1 MNFRFRAVS
10 MAGFALCLSA
20 TTFANPNTPSAA
32 NYAKLPMSFEPNQ
45 GQADSQFKFLA
56 RGSGYTLLLSP
67 TEADLG
73 LRSSSVGSSTRAKDP
88 EAPSATNGVK
98 TPDPFAILRLRFLGA
113 NPSAQIEGLEEQP
126 GVSNYYVGND
136 PAKWHTN
143 IPHFSRV
150 RYKSLYPGI
159 DMVYYGNQSQF
170 EHDFILAPGADPSKI
185 RLRVDGA
192 ERISLDADGNLLLA
206 VPGGTL
212 HFSKPFIYQQSD
224 AQTKTPVEGR
234 FVRRGRREIGFRIA
248 AYNRKQ
254 PLVIDPILAYAS
266 YLGGSGT
273 DNALA
278 VTSDNAGSVYLTGST
293 TSTDFPV
300 KNAYQAMYGG
310 STTYSPPITTPPGTD
325 VFVTKI
331 DTTQSGADS
340 LVYSTFLGGGGV
352 NVTGYIPNDFGQ
364 LELVYFSL
372 ANGTNQG
379 AAIAVDSSGNAYVA
393 GSTSSFDF
401 PIVGG
406 ISLYSGG
413 SLCDFLPV
421 HGPGPVCVAGTAFV
435 AKLNSSGALLYST
448 DLGGHLGQPDP
459 NNYYGF
465 DYPSV
470 SPSGIAVDNNGIIYV
485 AGGTSDADFPLTA
498 NPFGSTFICLGSCTF
513 YNEGFLTEF
522 DPTKTGAASMI
533 YSTLLYF
540 NVPSGLALDASGD
553 VYLAGTT
560 HDGTA
565 VTPGTFQSSSL
576 TLLLSGYANFI
587 AKFDFTKPGSSALLW
602 GTFFPAGIDA
612 MAVSADGST
621 FVSGNANNT
630 FSSLQPSAGA
640 FDICTTPPSGETI
653 DTAGCY
659 PTQSVSNFLYISKLN
674 PTGTA
679 LTYTARL
686 GGLTPGADFGFT
698 PTRLAVDPNG
708 NAFFTGTALV
718 SYLRPTQSFITIGSP
733 PPPPPPPLPPVAVAA
748 FPGNLINGDCL
759 TATPACF
766 GGAFVTML
774 NPQGSAII
782 YSYLLTADN
791 NEFGYNTGSFGAAVS
806 ADGVGNAYFAGSAY
820 SSAIPVTSTAFQS
833 NIGGTSGVAYNA
845 YVAKIPSAFPEATL
859 STNSLSFGNSFLSF
873 SSPPQSATLTN
884 TGYAPLTIFGFTMTG
899 ANPTDFVISSND
911 CPTPSS
917 TLGIGDTC
925 HLQFLFRASILGP
938 ESATLNIASNAAGTP
953 TPQTFISFSG
963 TGIPLCATDVS
974 SSVSVTRSGYSYNPL
989 SRRYAQ
995 TVTLKNNSG
1004 SPIAGPISLA
1014 LDGLTANAT
1023 LFNSGGTT
1031 ACAVPLGSPYVTVA
1045 GPLAPGSSASIVLQF
1060 TDPTKTGFNYS
1071 TRVLAGA
1078 QP

>member
-1 MNFRFRAVS
+1 MNFRFRAV
-10 MAGFALCLSA
+10 ATAAFALCLSA
-20 TTFANPNTPSAA
+20 TTFANPNTPTAA

-73 LRSSSVGSSTRAKDP
+73 LRSSAADSSTKAKDRGV
-88 EAPSATNGVK
+88 PSSANGVK
-98 TPDPFAILRLRFLGA
+98 TPDSYATLSLRFLGA
-113 NPSAQIEGLEEQP
+113 NPSAQIEGLDEQP

-136 PAKWHTN
+136 PAKWRTN
-143 IPHFSRV
+143 VPHFSRV
-150 RYKSLYPGI
+150 RYRNLYPGI
-159 DMVYYGNQSQF
+159 DIVYYGNQSQL

-192 ERISLDADGNLLLA
+192 EKISLDADGNLLLA
-206 VPGGTL
+206 IPGGTL
-212 HFSKPFIYQQSD
+212 RFSKPFIYQQSD

-234 FVRRGRREIGFRIA
+234 FARRGRHEIGFHVA

-266 YLGGSGT
+266 YLGGSGN
-273 DNALA
+273 DNAFA

-300 KNAYQAMYGG
+300 KNAYQATYGG

-325 VFVTKI
+325 VFVSKI
-331 DTTQSGADS
+331 DTTQSGANS

-352 NVTGYIPNDFGQ
+352 NVAGYIPNDFGQ
-364 LELVYFSL
+364 LELVYFGL
-372 ANGTNQG
+372 ADGTNQG
-379 AAIAVDSSGNAYVA
+379 AAIALDGSRNAYVA
-393 GSTSSFDF
+393 GSTRSFDF

-406 ISLYSGG
+406 INLYSGG
-413 SLCDFLPV
+413 ALCDFLPAN
-421 HGPGPVCVAGTAFV
+421 GPSPVCVAGAAFV

-448 DLGGHLGQPDP
+448 DLGGHLGQPDTTNP
-459 NNYYGF
+459 YGY

-470 SPSGIAVDNNGIIYV
+470 TPTGIAVDQNGIAYV
-485 AGGTSDADFPLTA
+485 AGGTPDADFPMTA
-498 NPFGSTFICLGSCTF
+498 NPFYGGFACVGSC
-513 YNEGFLTEF
+513 NNLPANGFLTEF
-522 DPTKTGAASMI
+522 DPTKTGSASMI

-540 NVPSGLALDASGD
+540 DVPAGLALDASDD
-553 VYLAGTT
+553 VYLAGIT
-560 HDGTA
+560 HDGA
-565 VTPGTFQSSSL
+565 LVTQGTFQTSSL
-576 TLLLSGYANFI
+576 RLSQGGSAGFI

-602 GTFFPAGIDA
+602 GTLFPETIDG
-612 MAVSADGST
+612 MAVGSDGST
-621 FVSGNANNT
+621 YVSGRAFDNILA
-630 FSSLQPSAGA
+630 PSPGA
-640 FDICTTPPSGETI
+640 FDICTSAPPGESV
-653 DTAGCY
+653 DTDCNGAHGIVEFVY
-659 PTQSVSNFLYISKLN
+659 VTKLN
-674 PTGTA
+674 PTATS

-686 GGLTPGADFGFT
+686 GGFLAGPDFGLP
-698 PTRLAVDPNG
+698 PTALAVDPNG
-708 NAFFTGTALV
+708 NAFITGGALV
-718 SYLRPTQSFITIGSP
+718 SYLRPLVPVVTIGSP
-733 PPPPPPPLPPVAVAA
+733 PPLPPFPPVALAI
-748 FPGNLINGDCL
+748 FPGNLLNGDCL

-782 YSYLLTADN
+782 YSYLLTADD
-791 NEFGYNTGSFGAAVS
+791 NEFGYNTGSVGTAVS

-833 NIGGTSGVAYNA
+833 TIGGTSGVAYNA
-845 YVAKIPSAFPEATL
+845 YVAKVPSAFPEATL
-859 STNSLSFGNSFLSF
+859 STNSLSFGNSFLLF
-873 SSPPQSATLTN
+873 SSPLQSAMLTN

-899 ANPTDFVISSND
+899 ANPTDFVIFSND
-911 CPTPSS
+911 CPASSS
-917 TLGIGDTC
+917 TLGIGDSC
-925 HLQFLFRASILGP
+925 HLKFFFRASILGP

-953 TPQTFISFSG
+953 TPQTSISFSG

-995 TVTLKNNSG
+995 TITLKNNSG
-1004 SPIAGPISLA
+1004 NPIPGPISLA
-1014 LDGLTANAT
+1014 LDGLSANAT
-1023 LFNSGGTT
+1023 LFNSAGTT
-1031 ACAVPLGSPYVTVA
+1031 ACAVPLGSPYVSVA
-1045 GPLAPGSSASIVLQF
+1045 GPLAPGASAPVVLQF
-1060 TDPTKTGFNYS
+1060 TDPTRASFGYS